1 MKGSKGVKGRRE
13 GTRGPGK
20 NILGSILYLHRG
32 SLRGASCQVIEV
44 KSLALGGFWRQLPI
58 FFGSWFGRRRE
69 AHRLPVGTGL
79 RAASTTKDMAAAPF
93 PVMQWMSYF

>member
-1 MKGSKGVKGRRE
+1 MSLSAQGSDHGFSLVAGRREVASMKGSKGVKGRKE

-58 FFGSWFGRRRE
+58 FFGS
-69 AHRLPVGTGL
+69 
-79 RAASTTKDMAAAPF
+79 
-93 PVMQWMSYF
+93 